1 MSQLARL
8 IREID
13 QLKAQLAA
21 ATSTPQLAHSA
32 IEGGSIDSYDHAGN
46 LRLRI
51 GDQGDG
57 TQTIRVV
64 DGPVPPAPSAPVV
77 AVDGPVLTIKWDGHL
92 ADPNLPLPADF
103 ARIHVHLAQTPDM
116 SSAPVRASIEAK
128 AGASTVTAVETA
140 GTWWVALAVEAQS
153 GKRSPLSAP
162 VEAVV
167 SLVNL
172 DGALEAVRESADGKN
187 RNHYNPIEPS
197 PTDHELAQGDLWFDT
212 SEDGQ
217 NLPHRWD
224 GESWVSVGDQRVEA
238 VRSAMESMRGELEQ
252 VIVDSSGSKVF
263 YQPTRPSAADAS
275 VDDLWFDTSAEGK
288 NVPHRWDGTRWVS
301 VADQR
306 VEAVRTAMESMR
318 GDLEGQIE
326 GAAGNRITWSPATP
340 PTGAAPGKSGDT
352 WFQIQAGRVTGQ
364 WAHDGSSWVAR
375 PISHEVIASLDL
387 GKATVG
393 ELDGGRI
400 RAGSVTADRL
410 LVGAGSNILPLS
422 GLPNGIPPGRI
433 LNNAEVA
440 AFSGRQGAY
449 GQGFRVRQNPAT
461 ASSEWTDVFTFC
473 RMSKTNS
480 FAAGDYFPVTPGE
493 EYVFSA
499 KFGLGGA
506 YVGPTPEARIVF
518 YVYTHDTKY
527 VMGASSPVAQ
537 PAWNGVPVE
546 HSFVVPATAAWM
558 QVYVRTNQAGWVE
571 IAEPSLQLKV
581 GATLISDG
589 AVTTEKIAAGAITA
603 ESGVI
608 GSLDL
613 GKATVGELDGARIK
627 AGSVLADAVL
637 VPGSAGS
644 TVIADGAVTTEKL
657 AAGAITAESGV
668 IGSLDLGKATVGELD
683 GARIKFGSASGD
695 ILKADALD
703 GKVITGAVVQTSH
716 DHPKT
721 LLDPAGVHVT
731 DEDGQD
737 VVYLGRQIGVRGPS
751 GETLAQISDDGEIS
765 GRALNIEEDPV
776 YAGLPLLGAY
786 QAYERPSRDGYTGW
800 LDSLPRGVV
809 ARGRLNPDI
818 NVNRGVSNGV
828 IGLME
833 LQFQQEAGRQ
843 FKITVEPI
851 TVFVFDGGSARLVVR
866 YTWDGSQPNS
876 TSSNL
881 ADWQVRS
888 SGGAPKFSLG
898 GSFPYEGESTTII
911 RLLLCLETDKT
922 VKLDDRSW
930 STRGRM
936 LVEDIGPIVEDTTV
950 DRLLKVENS
959 VSSPEPPAPE
969 KRNYTKRYWATA
981 GRAFYTR
988 GGYRTSN
995 TDLVYQGDQPGMGG
1009 MRSAILFPSM
1019 TGDLSGA
1026 EITSMTMRIDFTHW
1040 YYSAGG
1046 DAQIQL
1052 HGLSSLPT
1060 SMPSMEHGWT
1070 EKKIPKPGQRVV
1082 KIPSR
1087 YWSRFKS
1094 GNVRGIGIG
1103 DTSPSRSEYGHGR
1116 WARYYIEVKYRK

>member
-1 MSQLARL
+1 M
-8 IREID
+8 
-13 QLKAQLAA
+13 
-21 ATSTPQLAHSA
+21 
-32 IEGGSIDSYDHAGN
+32 
-46 LRLRI
+46 
-51 GDQGDG
+51 
-57 TQTIRVV
+57 
-64 DGPVPPAPSAPVV
+64 V
-77 AVDGPVLTIKWDGHL
+77 AVDGPVLTISWDGQL

-116 SSAPVRASIEAK
+116 AGAPVRASIEAR

-153 GKRSPLSAP
+153 GRRSPLSAP

-167 SLVNL
+167 SLVDL

-187 RNHYNPIEPS
+187 TNHYSPVQPS
-197 PTDHELAQGDLWFDT
+197 PTDHELAEGDLWFDT

-224 GESWVSVGDQRVEA
+224 GDSWVSVGDQRVEA
-238 VRSAMESMRGELEQ
+238 VRSAMESMRG
-252 VIVDSSGSKVF
+252 
-263 YQPTRPSAADAS
+263 
-275 VDDLWFDTSAEGK
+275 
-288 NVPHRWDGTRWVS
+288 
-301 VADQR
+301 
-306 VEAVRTAMESMR
+306 
-318 GDLEGQIE
+318 DLEGQIE
-326 GAAGNRITWSPATP
+326 GAAGNKITWSPAAP
-340 PTGAAPGKSGDT
+340 PSGAAPGKSGDT
-352 WFQIQAGRVTGQ
+352 WFQIQSGRVTGQ
-364 WAHDGSSWVAR
+364 WAHDGSSWVSR
-375 PISHEVIASLDL
+375 PISHEVIA
-387 GKATVG
+387 
-393 ELDGGRI
+393 
-400 RAGSVTADRL
+400 
-410 LVGAGSNILPLS
+410 
-422 GLPNGIPPGRI
+422 
-433 LNNAEVA
+433 
-440 AFSGRQGAY
+440 
-449 GQGFRVRQNPAT
+449 
-461 ASSEWTDVFTFC
+461 
-473 RMSKTNS
+473 
-480 FAAGDYFPVTPGE
+480 
-493 EYVFSA
+493 
-499 KFGLGGA
+499 
-506 YVGPTPEARIVF
+506 
-518 YVYTHDTKY
+518 
-527 VMGASSPVAQ
+527 
-537 PAWNGVPVE
+537 
-546 HSFVVPATAAWM
+546 
-558 QVYVRTNQAGWVE
+558 
-571 IAEPSLQLKV
+571 
-581 GATLISDG
+581 
-589 AVTTEKIAAGAITA
+589 
-603 ESGVI
+603 
-608 GSLDL
+608 SLDL

-683 GARIKFGSASGD
+683 GARIKFGSAAGD

-737 VVYLGRQIGVRGPS
+737 IVYLGRQIGVRGPS
-751 GETLAQISDDGEIS
+751 GETLAQISDDGTIS
-765 GRALNIEEDPV
+765 GNALNIEEDPV

-818 NVNRGVSNGV
+818 NVNRGVRNGV

-843 FKITVEPI
+843 FRITVEPI
-851 TVFVFDGGSARLVVR
+851 TVFVFDGGTARLVVR
-866 YTWDGSQPNS
+866 YTWDGSQPNETS
-876 TSSNL
+876 TNL
-881 ADWQVRS
+881 ADWRVRS
-888 SGGAPKFSLG
+888 TGGSPKYSLG
-898 GSFPYEGESTTII
+898 GSFPYEGESTTTI

-959 VSSPEPPAPE
+959 VSTPEPPAPA

-981 GRAFYTR
+981 GRAYYTR

-1009 MRSAILFPSM
+1009 MRSALLFPSM

-1040 YYSAGG
+1040 YSSAGG

-1070 EKKIPKPGQRVV
+1070 EKKVPKPGQRVV
-1082 KIPSR
+1082 KIPSQ

-1094 GNVRGIGIG
+1094 GNVRGIGLG
-1103 DTSPSRSEYGHGR
+1103 DTSPSTREYGYGR

>member
-1 MSQLARL
+1 MSNREIRQLAR
-8 IREID
+8 IVADHTR
-13 QLKAQLAA
+13 QLSALNR
-21 ATSTPQLAHSA
+21 PQLAHSA
-32 IEGGSIDSYDHAGN
+32 IEGGSIDSYDHDGN

-57 TQTIRVV
+57 TQTITVV
-64 DGPVPPAPSAPVV
+64 DGPIPPAPSAPVV
-77 AVDGPVLTIKWDGHL
+77 AVDGPVLTISWDGHL

-128 AGASTVTAVETA
+128 AGASTVTAVDQA

-187 RNHYNPIEPS
+187 RNYYNPIEPS
-197 PTDHELAQGDLWFDT
+197 PDDDLAEGDLWFDT
-212 SEDGQ
+212 SEDEDG
-217 NLPHRWD
+217 LTRYTPHRWD
-224 GESWVSVGDQRVEA
+224 GQQWVSLEDERTQAIQDAQREF
-238 VRSAMESMRGELEQ
+238 EQ
-252 VIVDSSGSKVF
+252 STSQALSDVQQAASGA
-263 YQPTRPSAADAS
+263 QSAADAAQETANTARS
-275 VDDLWFDTSAEGK
+275 EATSKAQAAQQAAEAHAEAVAEAERLAAIAAASDDATAKAAAAEAAAIAAAALDAKTKADAAQAAAEARAQAAQDAADAAMDRANDAHSAAGKAADAADAALQAATHNAKNLWSTSDPSGTAPQGTIWFKIDPATKNVVGQWQQTAGSDTSFGSNWEKRSLTDALFDNIDAGK
-288 NVPHRWDGTRWVS
+288 VGTGYLDVAKLIRAGAIQADKLMIESGANLLPDQAIAQATGFGSWSVVDGGLERTGTGAQSGSYWTQWSFEAVPGERIHGSFTQEADTPGTTSLYISWQMTPGGAWVSPHLVSQVSGAGYASGSTFVPSGALRGRIGLYVQNNVPS
-301 VADQR
+301 
-306 VEAVRTAMESMR
+306 
-318 GDLEGQIE
+318 
-326 GAAGNRITWSPATP
+326 GAQ
-340 PTGAAPGKSGDT
+340 K
-352 WFQIQAGRVTGQ
+352 RVTG
-364 WAHDGSSWVAR
+364 
-375 PISHEVIASLDL
+375 I
-387 GKATVG
+387 
-393 ELDGGRI
+393 
-400 RAGSVTADRL
+400 
-410 LVGAGSNILPLS
+410 
-422 GLPNGIPPGRI
+422 
-433 LNNAEVA
+433 
-440 AFSGRQGAY
+440 
-449 GQGFRVRQNPAT
+449 RVR
-461 ASSEWTDVFTFC
+461 
-473 RMSKTNS
+473 RMTGS
-480 FAAGDYFPVTPGE
+480 
-493 EYVFSA
+493 
-499 KFGLGGA
+499 
-506 YVGPTPEARIVF
+506 
-518 YVYTHDTKY
+518 
-527 VMGASSPVAQ
+527 
-537 PAWNGVPVE
+537 
-546 HSFVVPATAAWM
+546 
-558 QVYVRTNQAGWVE
+558 
-571 IAEPSLQLKV
+571 
-581 GATLISDG
+581 TLIEDG
-589 AVTTEKIAAGAITA
+589 AITTEKIAT
-603 ESGVI
+603 
-608 GSLDL
+608 
-613 GKATVGELDGARIK
+613 
-627 AGSVLADAVL
+627 
-637 VPGSAGS
+637 
-644 TVIADGAVTTEKL
+644 
-657 AAGAITAESGV
+657 GAITAESGV

-737 VVYLGRQIGVRGPS
+737 IVYLGRQIGVRGPS
-751 GETLAQISDDGEIS
+751 GETLAQISDDGTIS
-765 GRALNIEEDPV
+765 GNALNIEEDPV

-818 NVNRGVSNGV
+818 NVSRGVSNGV

-888 SGGAPKFSLG
+888 SGGSPKYSLG
-898 GSFPYEGESTTII
+898 GSFPHQGESTTTI
-911 RLLLCLETDKT
+911 RLLLCLEVFDGTA
-922 VKLDDRSW
+922 KLDDRSW

-1009 MRSAILFPSM
+1009 MRSMILFPSM

-1040 YYSAGG
+1040 YSSAGG
-1046 DAQIQL
+1046 DAKIQL

-1070 EKKIPKPGQRVV
+1070 EEKVPKPGQRVV

-1103 DTSPSRSEYGHGR
+1103 DTSPARAEYGYGR